1 MITLWAKFKLWIVGI
16 GAALLAFGAVM
27 LRVYSTGKSS
37 VKRKAAD
44 RTLRRVE
51 RAREIENET
60 EALGDNHV
68 VDELRDH
75 GWLRDD
81 GDKS

>member
-1 MITLWAKFKLWIVGI
+1 MIAIWAKFKLWIVGI
-16 GAALLAFGAVM
+16 GAAILAFGAVM
-27 LRVYSTGKSS
+27 LRVYSAGKSS
-37 VKRKAAD
+37 VREKAAR
-44 RTLRRVE
+44 RTIERVE

-68 VDELRDH
+68 IDELRDH

-81 GDKS
+81 GDKG